1 MRRVFTIGTSERS
14 FEEFLSLLR
23 LHKIQAVADV
33 RRFPTSRWEHFKKEA
48 FQGLLEAEGIEYFY
62 LGKELGGFRQGGYQ
76 TYMETEEFQKGL
88 ERLEE
93 IASGNNLAIVCAE
106 RFPWR
111 CHRRFI
117 AFALESRGWE
127 VVHIISEDRDWIKR
141 RKEV

>member
-33 RRFPTSRWEHFKKEA
+33 RRFPTSRLEHFKKEA
-48 FQGLLEAEGIEYFY
+48 FQSLLEAEGIEYFY

-76 TYMETEEFQKGL
+76 TYMETEEFWEGI

-93 IASGNNLAIVCAE
+93 IASMMRAAIVCAE

-117 AFALESRGWE
+117 AATLEFHGFE
-127 VVHIISEDRDWIKR
+127 VVHIISESREWTPKR
-141 RKEV
+141 KA

>member
-33 RRFPTSRWEHFKKEA
+33 RRFPTSRLEHFKKEV
-48 FQGLLEAEGIEYFY
+48 FRGLLEAEGIEYFY

-76 TYMETEEFQKGL
+76 AYMETEEFREGI

-93 IASGNNLAIVCAE
+93 IASIMRAAIVCAE
-106 RFPWR
+106 RFPWK

-117 AFALESRGWE
+117 AATLEPHGFE
-127 VVHIISEDRDWIKR
+127 VVHIISESREWTPKR
-141 RKEV
+141 KA

>member
-33 RRFPTSRWEHFKKEA
+33 RRFPTSRLKHFKKEA

-76 TYMETEEFQKGL
+76 AYMESEEFQEGIG
-88 ERLEE
+88 RLEE
-93 IASGNNLAIVCAE
+93 ISSRLNTVIVCAE
-106 RFPWR
+106 RFPWK

-117 AFALESRGWE
+117 AQALESKGWE
-127 VVHIISEDRDWIKR
+127 VIHILDEGRIWR
-141 RKEV
+141 RGLRE

>member
-33 RRFPTSRWEHFKKEA
+33 RRFPTSRLKHFKKEA

-76 TYMETEEFQKGL
+76 AYMESEEFQEGIG
-88 ERLEE
+88 RLEE
-93 IASGNNLAIVCAE
+93 ISARLNTVIVCAE
-106 RFPWR
+106 RFPWK

-117 AFALESRGWE
+117 AQALESKGWE
-127 VVHIISEDRDWIKR
+127 VIHILDEGRIWR
-141 RKEV
+141 RGLRE